1 MHHRAAILSACA
13 LLALILGSPD
23 RGLCENKPFL
33 AAQRHFEALAAKAV
47 VLGGDMSSFE
57 ERTACTY
64 FASTAMLYAVRA
76 HALSQLMGIKTA
88 LAHSG
93 EAAMVHARIVETR
106 TYANAFSTE
115 DLKVLESLSASSRNS
130 AIRDIGLR
138 LTNEVR
144 VFARNAARAGDN

>member
-13 LLALILGSPD
+13 LLALTLGAPGW
-23 RGLCENKPFL
+23 GLCEAKPFL

-47 VLGGDMSSFE
+47 VLGGEMNSFE

-76 HALSQLMGIKTA
+76 HALAQLIEIQTA
-88 LAHSG
+88 LAQPG
-93 EAAMVHARIVETR
+93 EATMVHARIVETR

-144 VFARNAARAGDN
+144 VFSRNAAHAGDN